1 MHVLLWNFEHITYCD
16 SYDLLSC
23 FSQDIEDFQIS
34 DIQQRLLQDMEK
46 KLCSVIK
53 LDDFNVLDEQILLLN
68 KQWHEINAQVSQRK
82 IQIQKIMMQW
92 AEFQNNVTG
101 LHDWIDKM
109 EYRILTD
116 QEYHIE
122 DLLSKFAKVS

>member
-1 MHVLLWNFEHITYCD
+1 
-16 SYDLLSC
+16 
-23 FSQDIEDFQIS
+23 
-34 DIQQRLLQDMEK
+34 MEK

-82 IQIQKIMMQW
+82 IQIQKFMMQW